1 MQVEGGALFGLTA
14 VNLVTLVRVSSSLV
28 GVNAPSFVVRGDS
41 FNHRRMFLVLH
52 RLQWANPA
60 RNPKTVEREARNVKW
75 REKMKRY
82 KYAD

>member
-1 MQVEGGALFGLTA
+1 MAFTLKVNGTGHSVVVKPDTIGEQVEGGALFGLTA
-14 VNLVTLVRVSSSLV
+14 VNFVTHIRVLSS
-28 GVNAPSFVVRGDS
+28 
-41 FNHRRMFLVLH
+41 
-52 RLQWANPA
+52 PA